1 MALYE
6 GEHELLRSTVKGFV
20 KRVVEP
26 NIERWT
32 EAGVVDR
39 SFFTE
44 AASLGL
50 LAHRVP
56 TRWGG
61 PGVNDYRFSAVV
73 LEELCRPGHA
83 ALGCSI
89 TLQNDVVLGY
99 LLGLA
104 DDAQCERWLPGI
116 VTGETVLA
124 VAMTEPNTGSD
135 LGGIVTS
142 ARREGNAYIVNGAK
156 TFISNGQNADLFV
169 VVVRTSEDRHRGLS
183 LLVIE
188 RDAPGFTIG
197 RNLSKLGLHA
207 QDTSELAFVDAVVPA
222 ENLLGEEGGGFA
234 ALMSNLP
241 EERLDVAVMAV
252 AAMEGMFERTLEYVK
267 DRTAFGRP
275 IGSFQ
280 NSRFVMAEISTEL
293 TIARTYLDSRI
304 QLHVDQQLTA
314 VEAAKLKWWT
324 TELQFSVAH
333 RCLQL
338 HGGYGFM
345 TEYPIS
351 RDFVDARV
359 QTIYGGT
366 TEIMKEVV
374 GRSLGL

>member
-1 MALYE
+1 MALYDD
-6 GEHELLRSTVKGFV
+6 EHDQFRSMVKAFIE
-20 KRVVEP
+20 RSVEP
-26 NIERWT
+26 KMERWN
-32 EAGVVDR
+32 EAGIVDR

-44 AASLGL
+44 AGSVGL
-50 LAHRVP
+50 LGHRVP

-61 PGVNDYRFSAVV
+61 PGIDDYRFSAVL

-83 ALGCSI
+83 SLGCSL

-99 LLGLA
+99 LLSLA
-104 DDAQCERWLPGI
+104 DDAQCERWLPGV
-116 VTGETVLA
+116 VTGDKVLA

-135 LGGIVTS
+135 LGGIATK
-142 ARREGNAYIVNGAK
+142 ARREGDTYVVNGAK
-156 TFISNGQNADLFV
+156 TFISNGHNADIFV

-183 LLVIE
+183 LLVVE
-188 RDAPGFTIG
+188 RDTPGFTVG

-207 QDTSELAFVDAVVPA
+207 QDTSELAFDDAVVPA

-252 AAMEGMFERTLEYVK
+252 AAAEGAFERTLNYVK
-267 DRTAFGRP
+267 NRKAFGQP

-280 NSRFVMAEISTEL
+280 NSRFVMAEIATEL
-293 TIARTYLDSRI
+293 TVARTYIDHCV
-304 QLHVDQQLTA
+304 QLHVDGKLTPE
-314 VEAAKLKWWT
+314 EAAKAKWWT

-345 TEYPIS
+345 TEYSIS
-351 RDFVDARV
+351 RDFADARV

-366 TEIMKEVV
+366 TEIMKEVI